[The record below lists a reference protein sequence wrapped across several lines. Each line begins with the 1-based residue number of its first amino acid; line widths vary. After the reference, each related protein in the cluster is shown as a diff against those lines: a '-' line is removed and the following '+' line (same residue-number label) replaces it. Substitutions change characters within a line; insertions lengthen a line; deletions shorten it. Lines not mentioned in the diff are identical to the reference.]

1 MNHRIITLLAAL
13 ALLVSA
19 PAMAQQQMACGD
31 RSDLLGHLKEKF
43 KESAAG
49 VGMTGTGT
57 VIELMTSESGSWS
70 LILTFPTGR
79 SCLMATGDGWEQGKA
94 KVAGKDA

>member
-1 MNHRIITLLAAL
+1 MKYRILSLFAAL
-13 ALLVSA
+13 AMLA
-19 PAMAQQQMACGD
+19 TPAMAQQQQMACGE
-31 RSDLLGHLKEKF
+31 RTGLLEHLKDKF

-49 VGMTGTGT
+49 VGMTGNGA

-70 LILTFPTGR
+70 LILTFPSGR
-79 SCLMATGDGWEQGKA
+79 SCLMATGDGWEQEKA